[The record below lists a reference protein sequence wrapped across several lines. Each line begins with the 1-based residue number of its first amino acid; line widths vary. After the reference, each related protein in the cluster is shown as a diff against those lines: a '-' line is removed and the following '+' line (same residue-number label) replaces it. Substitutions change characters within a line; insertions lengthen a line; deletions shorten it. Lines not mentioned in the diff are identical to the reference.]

1 VASLADTNILVY
13 CFDHRYPAKLEVA
26 REWMERGMVD
36 GSVKIAHQS
45 ILEFVAVVIR
55 PRRERDPL
63 FTLPEARRKA
73 EEFLADYEIL
83 YPNESTVRT
92 ALQGAEK
99 HHLSWYDA
107 HLWAYAETN
116 GLAEILSEDFSH
128 NQLYGNVRIVNP
140 FA

>member
-1 VASLADTNILVY
+1 MDGTRHGGRLGENRPSVDPGILSGG
-13 CFDHRYPAKLEVA
+13 HSAAA
-26 REWMERGMVD
+26 R
-36 GSVKIAHQS
+36 KK
-45 ILEFVAVVIR
+45 
-55 PRRERDPL
+55 PL
-63 FTLPEARRKA
+63 FTLPEGRRKA
-73 EEFLADYEIL
+73 EESLADYEIL
-83 YPNESTVRT
+83 YPNENTVRT
-92 ALQGAEK
+92 ALRGAEK